1 MQVIKTSKA
10 ILELILSGFI
20 GLIDTAEILVIIIS
34 NRMRAEIIKAG
45 AGAGLSK
52 GSASLST

>member
-34 NRMRAEIIKAG
+34 NRMRAEIIKAE

-52 GSASLST
+52 DSASLST

>member
-34 NRMRAEIIKAG
+34 TRMRAEIIK

>member
-34 NRMRAEIIKAG
+34 NRMRAEIIKAK
-45 AGAGLSK
+45 AGSGLSK

>member
-34 NRMRAEIIKAG
+34 NRMRAEIIKAE

-52 GSASLST
+52 GSTSLST

>member
-34 NRMRAEIIKAG
+34 NRMRAEIIKAE
-45 AGAGLSK
+45 AGSGLSK

>member
-20 GLIDTAEILVIIIS
+20 GLIDIAEILVIIIIS

-45 AGAGLSK
+45 AGLSK